1 VANRFQAIS
10 QASMTSARLINTVLA
25 SQWLRSK
32 RRAEQRSAFRRSP
45 RRCILL
51 GCRII
56 AAIGVPGGT
65 FFFTVNLL
73 DRRSNLLV
81 ANIDA
86 LRDPVRRVR
95 ARALFHIGAGVVL
108 PDHMHCLWTLPQS
121 DADFPGRWRAIKTGF
136 AKSLPIGEP
145 QSPVMTRRGER
156 GIWQRRYWEH
166 TIRDDRDFAAHMD
179 YTRFNP
185 VKHGL
190 VAHPA
195 DWPHS
200 SFRRC
205 AASGMYPA
213 DWRGGSDEPQQTGE
227 RQ

>member
-1 VANRFQAIS
+1 MPDYRRNR
-10 QASMTSARLINTVLA
+10 
-25 SQWLRSK
+25 
-32 RRAEQRSAFRRSP
+32 
-45 RRCILL
+45 
-51 GCRII
+51 
-56 AAIGVPGGT
+56 VPDGT

-86 LRDPVRRVR
+86 LRDAVRRVR
-95 ARALFHIGAGVVL
+95 ARHLFTSTPGSSL
-108 PDHMHCLWTLPQS
+108 PDHMHCLWTLPQD

-136 AKSLPIGEP
+136 AKSLSIGDP
-145 QSPVMTRRGER
+145 RSPVMTRRGER

-179 YTRFNP
+179 CTRFNP

-190 VAHPA
+190 AAHPA
-195 DWPHS
+195 DWPYS

-205 AASGMYPA
+205 VAGGMYPA
-213 DWRGGSDEPQQTGE
+213 DWRGAAMNRNRLANGSETEAAEVGRATRPS
-227 RQ
+227 R